1 MKLIYPAIFHYE
13 DESYWV
19 EFPDFPGCHTYA
31 DTIQDALLSAQ
42 EALAGHCVVMLEEKQ
57 ALPAIS
63 NIESLC
69 VPEGCFSTLVNT
81 DISNYLNRE
90 KAIKKTLTIPAWL
103 NDLAVEKNIKF
114 SEVLQDAL
122 MVKLN
127 LQK

>member
-1 MKLIYPAIFHYE
+1 MKLIYPAIFHHE

-31 DTIQDALLSAQ
+31 DTIDEALFSAQ
-42 EALAGHCVVMLEEKQ
+42 EALAGHCIVMLEQKHP
-57 ALPAIS
+57 LPAS
-63 NIESLC
+63 SSIESLC
-69 VPEGCFSTLVNT
+69 LSDNSFSTLINT

-103 NDLAVEKNIKF
+103 NDLATEKNIKF
-114 SEVLQDAL
+114 SELLQEAL

-127 LQK
+127 LR